1 MYYFQVK
8 NGCWF
13 FLTVSKEAGVRGFK
27 SNCLFKRCS
36 LWDTKASKVRRG
48 RSQDKAAASMFLS
61 NENRKRQLRSHRNAV
76 VRGRSKSPFMNGER
90 TLVNSGLPAI
100 SRACLGLRMI
110 WITGCNIFQTFRLQ
124 LLCQQFYAFLSL
136 TPTVPQYK
144 QPDFLL
150 HCVFYPFSQN

>member
-1 MYYFQVK
+1 MHYFQIR

-13 FLTVSKEAGVRGFK
+13 FLAVSKEAGVRGFK
-27 SNCLFKRCS
+27 SNCFFKRCS
-36 LWDTKASKVRRG
+36 LRDTKTHKVRHV
-48 RSQDKAAASMFLS
+48 RSQDKAAASVFLS
-61 NENRKRQLRSHRNAV
+61 NENRKRQLRSRRNAV
-76 VRGRSKSPFMNGER
+76 VRGRSKAAFMNGEI

-100 SRACLGLRMI
+100 LRVCLGLRMI

-124 LLCQQFYAFLSL
+124 LLRQQFYAFLSL